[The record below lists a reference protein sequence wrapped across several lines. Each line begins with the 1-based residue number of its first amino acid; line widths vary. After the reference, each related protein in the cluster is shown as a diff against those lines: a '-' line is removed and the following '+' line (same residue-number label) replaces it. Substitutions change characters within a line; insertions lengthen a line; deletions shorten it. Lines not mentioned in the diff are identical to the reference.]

1 MYPQDFS
8 DFRSSAPQVTYYRLQ
23 ISPLRYLS
31 ESLSLSLKNTR
42 IPLRENYKLEE
53 KLMIGTPKDF
63 ADKHIYLKKKE
74 AIFTLHAEGLV
85 CIKISDLRLYPACA
99 KTAKTAA
106 SNFPSHPSR
115 GSKKTPCLPSQVS
128 DADVWNLAETRKQ
141 SGADWGAAAARGQDQ
156 KTSLELGQDRG
167 SSSLFVNWVIC
178 LA

>member
-1 MYPQDFS
+1 MGNRAPRLGSSRGRGSIIIPWRWSLYPQDFS

-42 IPLRENYKLEE
+42 IPLREN
-53 KLMIGTPKDF
+53 
-63 ADKHIYLKKKE
+63 
-74 AIFTLHAEGLV
+74 LHAEGLV